1 MRFRLQLM
9 TISDDG
15 SERIHLV
22 AELARGC
29 ELRPETAGLTL
40 AEGKQILKQVQQ
52 VVIDEQVQT
61 CMAQHRQCAICGELL
76 SHKGH
81 HQIKLRT
88 VFGKLQ
94 IRSPRLRRCP
104 CSKGE
109 GTKSFS
115 PLARVLPERSTPERL
130 YLETLF
136 ASLLSYGTTTKLLK
150 ELLPLEEQLNAMTIR
165 DHLLAVAKRSEAELG
180 TEQVSFIE
188 GCPRD
193 WAMICLRK
201 RGQVLVNYCLDF
213 ADAREFQIRV
223 ETGSLVS
230 CVVAWDYRRFRYNQR
245 AWLGRGR
252 DFWECDFGS
261 TRF

>member
-1 MRFRLQLM
+1 MSDPTLCSIYRLRVVLNGVSPLVWRRFLVSSKTNLADLHEILQLAFGWSGFYLYEFRIHGRTFGDARSVCLADFQLHPGERFRY
-9 TISDDG
+9 
-15 SERIHLV
+15 RYN
-22 AELARGC
+22 
-29 ELRPETAGLTL
+29 
-40 AEGKQILKQVQQ
+40 
-52 VVIDEQVQT
+52 
-61 CMAQHRQCAICGELL
+61 
-76 SHKGH
+76 
-81 HQIKLRT
+81 
-88 VFGKLQ
+88 
-94 IRSPRLRRCP
+94 